1 MDKHMCRNRFSMEKV
16 EYLVNIIT
24 PVNCRTNV
32 SPEIHVPP
40 HNNYS
45 ESVYLVSDDGILLD
59 TNRTCQMSDVTRDLN
74 RAVKGLPLPKRVPQ
88 SPTYHVVKARKT
100 RITQSNRESLMS
112 VQNSKCKNQAVTK
125 TQDFKISEED
135 YKKMQEGGLV
145 TVIDDG
151 PGNPS
156 CARQCSSVGPQAC
169 GYTGWTNP
177 ATGVG
182 FSFHQVSYLCHTC
195 MHLFFAHL
203 GSHLP
208 ASHILTQPRT
218 KSPTF
223 LCVI

>member
-1 MDKHMCRNRFSMEKV
+1 M
-16 EYLVNIIT
+16 
-24 PVNCRTNV
+24 
-32 SPEIHVPP
+32 
-40 HNNYS
+40 
-45 ESVYLVSDDGILLD
+45 VSDDGILLD

-125 TQDFKISEED
+125 TQDFRISEED

-203 GSHLP
+203 GSNLP
-208 ASHILTQPRT
+208 ASHILTQART
-218 KSPTF
+218 RSPSF
-223 LCVI
+223 LGVT

>member
-1 MDKHMCRNRFSMEKV
+1 M
-16 EYLVNIIT
+16 
-24 PVNCRTNV
+24 
-32 SPEIHVPP
+32 
-40 HNNYS
+40 
-45 ESVYLVSDDGILLD
+45 VSDDGILLD

-74 RAVKGLPLPKRVPQ
+74 RVVKGLPLPKRVPQ

-125 TQDFKISEED
+125 TQDFRISEED

-145 TVIDDG
+145 TVIDNG

-182 FSFHQVSYLCHTC
+182 FSFHQVCVVSVSYLHAFVFCISW
-195 MHLFFAHL
+195 LVSSRFAHFD
-203 GSHLP
+203 
-208 ASHILTQPRT
+208 AA
-218 KSPTF
+218 
-223 LCVI
+223 